1 MLTKAQVNH
10 MRKTGFLAALG
21 LVMAAAL
28 TACGG
33 GSDAFNTPGTTTPTP
48 ANTPATI
55 AATASSPTL
64 QSDGSVP
71 VEIQAFVRNA
81 SNQFVSGT
89 VVNFASSS
97 GGVTITQGTT
107 DASGLAKATLTPA
120 GDPSKRTITVTVTAG
135 TLTTTVKVDVV
146 GSALSVQGP
155 ISLNLN
161 QVGSYTVT
169 LLDAHGAGISGKT
182 VTITSARNNTLTP
195 ASLTTD
201 ANGRGTFTMTAAQN
215 ANDTITATSLGVT
228 ATLAVAVNADGLAFT
243 APAASPVPEV
253 ALGATQ
259 TVTVHR
265 TVGGVAAVGVP
276 VSFSTTRGT
285 VSPSSTVTNGTGDA
299 TATISA
305 TNAGGAVITATAG
318 ASSASLNVEFVA
330 TTPATIVVQPDVFA
344 VGPGQTATLTAVVRD
359 ASNNLVKNKS
369 VDFTLTDTTG
379 GTLSVGTAV
388 TDSQGRAQTVYT
400 GGSTTSASNGVT
412 VAATVHGT
420 AITASVNLTVSRREV
435 FISLG
440 TGNTITEPDAATYLI
455 QFTVSVTDAN
465 GLGIA
470 NAPLTMKILSTHY
483 YKGLRSL
490 AVSPATGWTTTYTVA
505 GSPVWCA
512 DEDLNRNGTLDT
524 GEDFNGNG
532 HIDAGNIAAVSAV
545 APATSVVTGSDGRV
559 LVNVTYPQEYAYYL
573 DVALS
578 ASTSVSGTEYVRT
591 SNFMLPGAS
600 TDFTNNT
607 VAPPG
612 PVSPFGT
619 STICTNPN

>member
-1 MLTKAQVNH
+1 MLTKVQVKH
-10 MRKTGFLAALG
+10 MRKTGLLAALG

-33 GSDAFNTPGTTTPTP
+33 GGDAFATPGTTTPTP
-48 ANTPATI
+48 ANTPTTI
-55 AATASSPTL
+55 SATASSPTL

-81 SNQFVSGT
+81 ANQFVAGT
-89 VVNFASSS
+89 VVNFAASS
-97 GGVTITQGTT
+97 GGLTVTQGTT
-107 DASGLAKATLTPA
+107 DASGLAKATLIPVTP
-120 GDPSKRTITVTVTAG
+120 DSRTITVTVTAG
-135 TLTTTVKVDVV
+135 TLSSTVKVDVA
-146 GSALSVQGP
+146 GSSLSVQGP

-161 QVGSYTVT
+161 QVGNYTVT
-169 LLDAHGAGISGKT
+169 LLDAHGTAIAGKA
-182 VTITSARNNTLTP
+182 VTISSARSNTLTP
-195 ASLTTD
+195 ASVTTD
-201 ANGRGTFTMTAAQN
+201 ANGRGTFTLTAVQN

-228 ATLAVAVNADGLAFT
+228 ATLNVAVNADGLAFT

-265 TVGGVAAVGVP
+265 TVGGVAAAGVA

-285 VSPSSTVTNGTGDA
+285 VTPSSTTTNASGDA

-330 TTPATIVVQPDVFA
+330 TTPATITVQPDVFA
-344 VGPGQTATLTAVVRD
+344 VGPGQTATLTAIVRD
-359 ASNNLVKNKS
+359 PANNLVKNQA

-400 GGSTTSASNGVT
+400 GGATSSASNGVRVT
-412 VAATVHGT
+412 ATVHGT
-420 AITASVNLTVSRREV
+420 AITAFVDLTVSRREV

-440 TGNTITEPDAATYLI
+440 TGNTISEPDTATYLM

-470 NAPLTMKILSTHY
+470 NVPLTMKILSTHY
-483 YKGLRSL
+483 YKGFRTL
-490 AVSPATGWTTTYTVA
+490 AVAPATGWTTTYTVT
-505 GSPVWCA
+505 GPPVWCA
-512 DEDLNRNGTLDT
+512 DEDVNHNGTLDP

-532 HIDAGNIAAVSAV
+532 IIDAGNIAVVSAV

-559 LVNVTYPQEYAYYL
+559 LVNVTYPQQYAYYL

-578 ASTSVSGTEYVRT
+578 ASTAVSGTEYVHT
-591 SNFMLPGAS
+591 SNFMLPGSS
-600 TDFTNNT
+600 TDFSNAQ

-619 STICTNPN
+619 ATVCTNPN